1 MTTPV
6 FSDEVQ
12 LAGWSDSHNSG
23 AKVTFWLNDPAK
35 LEAFRGLTERKGK
48 TAGQRLAMVLV
59 EIGDDEQPVEPSKPA
74 EIEKEKPGPLC
85 MLAVAWC
92 KDNKFQDWLFEK
104 LAISG
109 WQMSPVTSEETTKNN
124 LCLLLGIQSRRE
136 IDTNPEA
143 AMRFQTLIRLPY
155 MQYQQTGKVE

>member
-1 MTTPV
+1 MPMTAAISAVRRQVREMVDGTLEIKLHVSPV
-6 FSDEVQ
+6 DKAAFHQ
-12 LAGWSDSHNSG
+12 LFPDIDMPVALAPLNPQFAQTANS
-23 AKVTFWLNDPAK
+23 P
-35 LEAFRGLTERKGK
+35 
-48 TAGQRLAMVLV
+48 
-59 EIGDDEQPVEPSKPA
+59 EP
-74 EIEKEKPGPLC
+74 EKEKPGPLC
-85 MLAVAWC
+85 MLAVNWC
-92 KDNKFQDWLFEK
+92 RDADFQDWLFEK

-155 MQYQQTGKVE
+155 MKYQTTGVIE